1 MVAWTT
7 LVAIVF
13 VAVAPWFKDTST
25 FGFHD
30 WDAETS
36 FRHLVK
42 VSLLRYHEM
51 PWWNPYACGGST
63 AWGYIEADTTMV
75 SPWFL
80 PYLVLPMSLALR
92 VEVTGQALIGAVGAY
107 LLASCFTKSHAAR
120 ALVAALWAVNGR
132 WGLQTAAGH
141 TWHLAYA
148 WMPWC
153 AFFYERA
160 RRAAGR
166 PRLGDLAGAG
176 ASFAMLVYAG
186 GIYPLPHTVVLL
198 G

>member
-1 MVAWTT
+1 MSSERGESPHIWQRWRERGLRAIEHDPWRVAAAGIAWAT
-7 LVAIVF
+7 LVTIVA

-63 AWGYIEADTTMV
+63 AWGYIESDTTVV
-75 SPWFL
+75 SPWL
-80 PYLVLPMSLALR
+80 LSYLALPMSLALR
-92 VEVTGQALIGAVGAY
+92 VEVVGQALIGATGAY
-107 LLASCFTKSHAAR
+107 LFASRFTRSHAAR

-132 WGLQTAAGH
+132 WGL
-141 TWHLAYA
+141 
-148 WMPWC
+148 
-153 AFFYERA
+153 
-160 RRAAGR
+160 
-166 PRLGDLAGAG
+166 
-176 ASFAMLVYAG
+176 
-186 GIYPLPHTVVLL
+186 
-198 G
+198 